1 LVGYTF
7 EQQSLG
13 GINAQIKHA
22 ASAAA
27 GNPILFGGNRSLGG
41 TNANKKKNGNGK
53 SVKVV
58 KQHEVKNADDK
69 SVLALKMLAK
79 RKYSGKADK
88 GTANYKC
95 PNCSN
100 FYLYPTPHDKDG
112 HKRRH
117 QRRGGKSQVLVP
129 YHAVH

>member
-1 LVGYTF
+1 LFGGNR
-7 EQQSLG
+7 SLG

-22 ASAAA
+22 ASLAA
-27 GNPILFGGNRSLGG
+27 GNPILF
-41 TNANKKKNGNGK
+41 
-53 SVKVV
+53 
-58 KQHEVKNADDK
+58 
-69 SVLALKMLAK
+69 LAK

-100 FYLYPTPHDKDG
+100 FYHYPTPRETSG
-112 HKRRH
+112 HKRKH
-117 QRRGGKSQVLVP
+117 QRCGGKSQVLVP